1 MTTDIQQWRSALCQ
15 SLIAAGKTD
24 AKAIIGEV
32 QVLETFVFGKT
43 ETAVS
48 QVAKAAVEKA
58 IKNTEVTFEPVE
70 EVKAQA
76 AVEEQSGQAHEELLD
91 AQPIAPAVALTKAE
105 ITAALMAVAKQS
117 RDDLHSILNEI
128 NVEKV
133 SQINKS
139 DYPRVM
145 QLAESAL
152 ENANA

>member
-1 MTTDIQQWRSALCQ
+1 MTTDIQQWRSDLCQ

-32 QVLETFVFGKT
+32 LVLETFVFGKT

-58 IKNTEVTFEPVE
+58 IKNTEVTFEPVD
-70 EVKAQA
+70 EVKAPA
-76 AVEEQSGQAHEELLD
+76 AVEEQSSQARDEVQD
-91 AQPIAPAVALTKAE
+91 AKKTSAPVPTKAE

-117 RDDLHSILNEI
+117 RDELHSILNELK
-128 NVEKV
+128 VEKV
-133 SQINKS
+133 SQISES

-152 ENANA
+152 ENANV